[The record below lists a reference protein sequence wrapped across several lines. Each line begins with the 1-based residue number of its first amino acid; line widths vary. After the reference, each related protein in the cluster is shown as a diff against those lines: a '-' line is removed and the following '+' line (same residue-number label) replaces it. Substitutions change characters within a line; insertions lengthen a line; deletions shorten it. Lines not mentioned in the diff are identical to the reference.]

1 MFEWL
6 KDKFKKKEDEV
17 KEEIQEVKEEL
28 SEDNK
33 EEEIEDIHEKLEEV
47 EVKGNLSEEDIKT
60 SEKKEDTNKE
70 FQDKEVIEDALGKKS
85 EKEDEVKE
93 EIQVSKGELSE
104 EKKEEDLEEIHEKL
118 EEGNLSNEN
127 IKTSEKKEDT
137 NKEFQDKEVIEN
149 ALEKKAEEKESEV
162 KEEIQAVKEEL
173 SEDNKEHDIE
183 EIENIHEKLEEVEE
197 KENLPEEDI
206 ETSEK
211 KEDTNKEFQDKEVI
225 EDAIEKKAEEK
236 ESEVKEEIHEKLEEV
251 EEKGNLSEEDI
262 KTSEKKEDTNKE
274 FQDKEVIDDAIENK
288 AEEKEEEPK
297 KVSLFQR
304 LKEGLD
310 KTRKEVGIKINTVLG
325 AYVKIDDE
333 MLEDLEDI
341 LVSADVGMETTMKLI
356 DNLRETIIREKV
368 NDPKEVKPLLLEE
381 AKKLMNPEL
390 NTKINSEPPVIILV
404 VGVNGVGKTT
414 TIGKLSQRFKNEN
427 KSVLVCAADTFR
439 AAAIDQLKEW
449 GSRANVDVIS
459 HDEGSDPAAVVF
471 DAIEAAKARKTDV
484 LIVDTAG
491 RLHNKSNLMKELEKI
506 NRIISKKYPEA
517 NRENLLVLD
526 STTGQNAINQAK
538 TFKEVTDISAIA
550 LTKLDGTAKGG
561 VVIALQSELG
571 IPIKLIGVGEGIE
584 DLQDFNIDTFLETIF
599 G

>member
-1 MFEWL
+1 MFNWF
-6 KDKFKKKEDEV
+6 KDKFKKKND
-17 KEEIQEVKEEL
+17 KENKEEL
-28 SEDNK
+28 IEENLSEEVESK
-33 EEEIEDIHEKLEEV
+33 EEADEENILTNEEIREEEAQEIEEIDEKLEEV
-47 EVKGNLSEEDIKT
+47 SEVGNLSEEDVET
-60 SEKKEDTNKE
+60 SEKIEDTDEAFK
-70 FQDKEVIEDALGKKS
+70 DKEVIEDAL
-85 EKEDEVKE
+85 
-93 EIQVSKGELSE
+93 
-104 EKKEEDLEEIHEKL
+104 EKKEEAREEAQAEEIEEIHEKPEEVS
-118 EEGNLSNEN
+118 EEG
-127 IKTSEKKEDT
+127 K
-137 NKEFQDKEVIEN
+137 
-149 ALEKKAEEKESEV
+149 
-162 KEEIQAVKEEL
+162 L
-173 SEDNKEHDIE
+173 SE
-183 EIENIHEKLEEVEE
+183 
-197 KENLPEEDI
+197 EDV

-211 KEDTNKEFQDKEVI
+211 IEDTHEAFNDKEVI
-225 EDAIEKKAEEK
+225 EDALEQ
-236 ESEVKEEIHEKLEEV
+236 KEEAREDAKEETKEVENTEEV
-251 EEKGNLSEEDI
+251 
-262 KTSEKKEDTNKE
+262 
-274 FQDKEVIDDAIENK
+274 V
-288 AEEKEEEPK
+288 EEEPK

-341 LVSADVGMETTMKLI
+341 LISADIGMETTMKLI
-356 DNLRETIIREKV
+356 DNLRETIIREKI
-368 NDPKEVKPLLLEE
+368 NDPQEVKPLLMAE

-390 NTKINSEPPVIILV
+390 NTPIKTEPPVIILV

-414 TIGKLSQRFKNEN
+414 TIGKLSSRFKREG

-449 GSRANVDVIS
+449 GNRAHVDIIS
-459 HDEGSDPAAVVF
+459 HAEGSDPAAVVF

-506 NRIISKKYPEA
+506 NRIISNKFPEA

-538 TFKEVTDISAIA
+538 TFREATDITGIA

-561 VVIALQSELG
+561 VVVALQSELG
-571 IPIKLIGVGEGIE
+571 IPIKLIGVGEGID
-584 DLQDFNIDTFLETIF
+584 DLQDFNIDNFLETIF

>member
-1 MFEWL
+1 MFEWF

-17 KEEIQEVKEEL
+17 KEELQEVNDEIS
-28 SEDNK
+28 SEDNQ
-33 EEEIEDIHEKLEEV
+33 EENLEEIHEKLEEV
-47 EVKGNLSEEDIKT
+47 LEEGNLSEEDLEASEKIEDTNEKFQYKEVIEEAIEKKTEEIVDSKEEIKEDQFTEESLEEIKEEDKDLEEIHEKLEEVSEEGNLSEEDLET
-60 SEKKEDTNKE
+60 SEKIEDTNEK
-70 FQDKEVIEDALGKKS
+70 FQDKEVIEDALDNKI
-85 EKEDEVKE
+85 EDKE
-93 EIQVSKGELSE
+93 EN
-104 EKKEEDLEEIHEKL
+104 DLEEN
-118 EEGNLSNEN
+118 GEN
-127 IKTSEKKEDT
+127 
-137 NKEFQDKEVIEN
+137 
-149 ALEKKAEEKESEV
+149 LEK
-162 KEEIQAVKEEL
+162 
-173 SEDNKEHDIE
+173 
-183 EIENIHEKLEEVEE
+183 EVEE
-197 KENLPEEDI
+197 VN
-206 ETSEK
+206 
-211 KEDTNKEFQDKEVI
+211 
-225 EDAIEKKAEEK
+225 
-236 ESEVKEEIHEKLEEV
+236 
-251 EEKGNLSEEDI
+251 
-262 KTSEKKEDTNKE
+262 
-274 FQDKEVIDDAIENK
+274 
-288 AEEKEEEPK
+288 EEPK
-297 KVSLFQR
+297 KASLFQR
-304 LKEGLD
+304 LMDGLD

-390 NTKINSEPPVIILV
+390 NTKINSDPPAIILV

-449 GSRANVDVIS
+449 GIRANVDVIS

-471 DAIEAAKARKTDV
+471 DAIEAAKARNTDV

-571 IPIKLIGVGEGIE
+571 IPIKLIGVGEGID

>member
-33 EEEIEDIHEKLEEV
+33 EKEVEDIHEKLEEV
-47 EVKGNLSEEDIKT
+47 EEKGNLSEEDIKT

-93 EIQVSKGELSE
+93 EIQVSK
-104 EKKEEDLEEIHEKL
+104 
-118 EEGNLSNEN
+118 
-127 IKTSEKKEDT
+127 
-137 NKEFQDKEVIEN
+137 
-149 ALEKKAEEKESEV
+149 
-162 KEEIQAVKEEL
+162 EEL
-173 SEDNKEHDIE
+173 SEDKKEEDIE
-183 EIENIHEKLEEVEE
+183 EIHEKLEEVEE
-197 KENLPEEDI
+197 KGNLSEEDI

-251 EEKGNLSEEDI
+251 EEEINLSEEDI
-262 KTSEKKEDTNKE
+262 ETSEKKEDTNKE
-274 FQDKEVIDDAIENK
+274 FQDKEVIEDALEKK

>member
-1 MFEWL
+1 MFEWF

-17 KEEIQEVKEEL
+17 KEELQEVKDEISSEENQEEL
-28 SEDNK
+28 
-33 EEEIEDIHEKLEEV
+33 EEIHEKLEEV
-47 EVKGNLSEEDIKT
+47 SEEGNLSEEDLET
-60 SEKKEDTNKE
+60 SEEIEDTNE
-70 FQDKEVIEDALGKKS
+70 RFQDKEVIEEAIENKTE
-85 EKEDEVKE
+85 EKEDSKE
-93 EIQVSKGELSE
+93 EFKEDEFTEDNLVE
-104 EKKEEDLEEIHEKL
+104 EKEEDKDLEEIHEKL
-118 EEGNLSNEN
+118 EKVEEAGDLSKEEVETSEGIEDSNE
-127 IKTSEKKEDT
+127 
-137 NKEFQDKEVIEN
+137 EFQDKEVIE
-149 ALEKKAEEKESEV
+149 E
-162 KEEIQAVKEEL
+162 
-173 SEDNKEHDIE
+173 
-183 EIENIHEKLEEVEE
+183 
-197 KENLPEEDI
+197 
-206 ETSEK
+206 
-211 KEDTNKEFQDKEVI
+211 
-225 EDAIEKKAEEK
+225 AI
-236 ESEVKEEIHEKLEEV
+236 
-251 EEKGNLSEEDI
+251 D
-262 KTSEKKEDTNKE
+262 
-274 FQDKEVIDDAIENK
+274 NK
-288 AEEKEEEPK
+288 AEEKEENQENLEEEVEEVEEPK
-297 KVSLFQR
+297 KASLFQR
-304 LKEGLD
+304 LMDGLD

-368 NDPKEVKPLLLEE
+368 NDPKEVKPLLLKE

-390 NTKINSEPPVIILV
+390 NTKINSDPPVIILV

-449 GSRANVDVIS
+449 GIRANVDVIS

-471 DAIEAAKARKTDV
+471 DAIEAAKARNTDV

-571 IPIKLIGVGEGIE
+571 IPIKLIGVGEGID

>member
-17 KEEIQEVKEEL
+17 KEELQEVKEEI
-28 SEDNK
+28 SEEK
-33 EEEIEDIHEKLEEV
+33 EKKEIEEIHEKLEKVSE
-47 EVKGNLSEEDIKT
+47 EGNLSEEDLEA
-60 SEKKEDTNKE
+60 SEKIEDTNEK
-70 FQDKEVIEDALGKKS
+70 FQDKEVIEEAIEKKT
-85 EKEDEVKE
+85 
-93 EIQVSKGELSE
+93 E
-104 EKKEEDLEEIHEKL
+104 EKDLEEIHEKFEKV
-118 EEGNLSNEN
+118 EETGELSKE
-127 IKTSEKKEDT
+127 KVETSEKIKDT
-137 NKEFQDKEVIEN
+137 NEAFQDKEVPEDAIENKTEEKDLEEIHEKFEEIEEAGELSKEKVETSEKIKDTNEELQDKEVIE
-149 ALEKKAEEKESEV
+149 
-162 KEEIQAVKEEL
+162 
-173 SEDNKEHDIE
+173 E
-183 EIENIHEKLEEVEE
+183 EIEKGDLEENS
-197 KENLPEEDI
+197 ENLEEELEEI
-206 ETSEK
+206 TE
-211 KEDTNKEFQDKEVI
+211 
-225 EDAIEKKAEEK
+225 APKKA
-236 ESEVKEEIHEKLEEV
+236 
-251 EEKGNLSEEDI
+251 
-262 KTSEKKEDTNKE
+262 
-274 FQDKEVIDDAIENK
+274 
-288 AEEKEEEPK
+288 
-297 KVSLFQR
+297 SLFQR
-304 LKEGLD
+304 LKDGLD

-368 NDPKEVKPLLLEE
+368 NDPKEVKPLLLQE

-390 NTKINSEPPVIILV
+390 NTKINSDPPVIILV

-449 GSRANVDVIS
+449 GNRANVDVIS

-471 DAIEAAKARKTDV
+471 DAIEAAKARNTDV

-506 NRIISKKYPEA
+506 NRIITQKYPEA

>member
-1 MFEWL
+1 MFNWF
-6 KDKFKKKEDEV
+6 KDKFKKKDDKENKEDLI
-17 KEEIQEVKEEL
+17 EENL
-28 SEDNK
+28 SEEVEPEVENK
-33 EEEIEDIHEKLEEV
+33 EEELIHDEVNEETKTEEVQAEEIEEIHEKLEEIS
-47 EVKGNLSEEDIKT
+47 EEGNLSDEDVET
-60 SEKKEDTNKE
+60 SETIEDTNEAFK
-70 FQDKEVIEDALGKKS
+70 DKEVIEDAL
-85 EKEDEVKE
+85 
-93 EIQVSKGELSE
+93 
-104 EKKEEDLEEIHEKL
+104 EKKEEAKEEAQAEEIEEIHEKL
-118 EEGNLSNEN
+118 KEVSEEGKL
-127 IKTSEKKEDT
+127 
-137 NKEFQDKEVIEN
+137 
-149 ALEKKAEEKESEV
+149 SEV
-162 KEEIQAVKEEL
+162 
-173 SEDNKEHDIE
+173 
-183 EIENIHEKLEEVEE
+183 EV
-197 KENLPEEDI
+197 

-211 KEDTNKEFQDKEVI
+211 TEDTNEAFKDKEVI
-225 EDAIEKKAEEK
+225 EDAIEKKEEAQ
-236 ESEVKEEIHEKLEEV
+236 EETKEV
-251 EEKGNLSEEDI
+251 EN
-262 KTSEKKEDTNKE
+262 T
-274 FQDKEVIDDAIENK
+274 EVV
-288 AEEKEEEPK
+288 EEEPK

-341 LVSADVGMETTMKLI
+341 LISADIGMETTMKLI
-356 DNLRETIIREKV
+356 DNLRETIIREKI
-368 NDPKEVKPLLLEE
+368 NDPQEVKPLLMAE

-390 NTKINSEPPVIILV
+390 NTPIKTEPPVIILV

-414 TIGKLSQRFKNEN
+414 TIGKLSSRFKREG

-449 GSRANVDVIS
+449 GNRAHVDIIS
-459 HDEGSDPAAVVF
+459 HAEGSDPAAVVF

-506 NRIISKKYPEA
+506 NRIISNKFPEA

-538 TFKEVTDISAIA
+538 TFREATDITGIA

-561 VVIALQSELG
+561 VVVALQSELG
-571 IPIKLIGVGEGIE
+571 IPIKLIGVGEGID
-584 DLQDFNIDTFLETIF
+584 DLQDFNIDNFLETIF

>member
-33 EEEIEDIHEKLEEV
+33 EEIEDIHEKLEEV
-47 EVKGNLSEEDIKT
+47 EEKGNLSEEDIKT

-93 EIQVSKGELSE
+93 EIQVSKEELFE
-104 EKKEEDLEEIHEKL
+104 DKKEED
-118 EEGNLSNEN
+118 
-127 IKTSEKKEDT
+127 
-137 NKEFQDKEVIEN
+137 
-149 ALEKKAEEKESEV
+149 
-162 KEEIQAVKEEL
+162 
-173 SEDNKEHDIE
+173 IE
-183 EIENIHEKLEEVEE
+183 EIHEKLEEVEE
-197 KENLPEEDI
+197 KGNLSEEDI

-251 EEKGNLSEEDI
+251 EEKENLPEDDI
-262 KTSEKKEDTNKE
+262 ETSEKKEDTNKE

-341 LVSADVGMETTMKLI
+341 LISADVGMETTMKLI

-368 NDPKEVKPLLLEE
+368 NDPKEVKPLLLKE

>member
-1 MFEWL
+1 MFEWF

-17 KEEIQEVKEEL
+17 KEELQEVKDEIS
-28 SEDNK
+28 SEDN
-33 EEEIEDIHEKLEEV
+33 
-47 EVKGNLSEEDIKT
+47 
-60 SEKKEDTNKE
+60 
-70 FQDKEVIEDALGKKS
+70 Q
-85 EKEDEVKE
+85 
-93 EIQVSKGELSE
+93 
-104 EKKEEDLEEIHEKL
+104 EEDLEEIHEKL
-118 EEGNLSNEN
+118 EEVSEEGNLSEEDLEA
-127 IKTSEKKEDT
+127 SEKIEDT
-137 NKEFQDKEVIEN
+137 NEKFHDKEVIDE
-149 ALEKKAEEKESEV
+149 AIEKKTEEIVDS
-162 KEEIQAVKEEL
+162 KEEIKEEDKDL
-173 SEDNKEHDIE
+173 E
-183 EIENIHEKLEEVEE
+183 EIHEKLEEVSEE
-197 KENLPEEDI
+197 GNLSEEDL
-206 ETSEK
+206 EASEEI
-211 KEDTNKEFQDKEVI
+211 EDTNEKFQDKEVI
-225 EDAIEKKAEEK
+225 EDALDNKIED
-236 ESEVKEEIHEKLEEV
+236 KEENDLEENGENLEEEV
-251 EEKGNLSEEDI
+251 EEV
-262 KTSEKKEDTNKE
+262 T
-274 FQDKEVIDDAIENK
+274 
-288 AEEKEEEPK
+288 EEPK
-297 KVSLFQR
+297 KASLFQR
-304 LKEGLD
+304 LMDGLD

-356 DNLRETIIREKV
+356 DNLRETIIREKI
-368 NDPKEVKPLLLEE
+368 NDPKEVKPLLLKE

-390 NTKINSEPPVIILV
+390 NTKINSDPPVIILV
-404 VGVNGVGKTT
+404 VGVNGVGKTA

-449 GSRANVDVIS
+449 GIRANVDVIS

-471 DAIEAAKARKTDV
+471 DAIEAAKARNTDV